1 MIGRLWLLA
10 CGQVRVRVTGASLTR
25 FLNLCAAQG
34 ITLRQMDRTAW
45 NELHAT
51 LSIRDFRTLRRHMG
65 RTGCRVHIL
74 RKRGLPFLAARLCPR
89 TALWGGAVFAAA
101 LCWLLGTHVW
111 AIQTEIAPAIDETA
125 VMQQLSEMGV
135 RIGMPIKDLN
145 TRQIRWKMMQ
155 LQPNITFFLAQ
166 SAGQQ
171 PDRGRLRQY
180 RPTGGAGRA
189 RGHQGGG
196 CAGRRGHAGA
206 CARGTANGA
215 GRRCRADR

>member
-89 TALWGGAVFAAA
+89 TALWGGAIAAAA
-101 LCWLLGTHVW
+101 LCWLLGTHIW
-111 AIQTEIAPAIDETA
+111 AIQTEIAPAIDEVA

-155 LQPNITFFLAQ
+155 LQPNITFF
-166 SAGQQ
+166 
-171 PDRGRLRQY
+171 
-180 RPTGGAGRA
+180 
-189 RGHQGGG
+189 
-196 CAGRRGHAGA
+196 
-206 CARGTANGA
+206 
-215 GRRCRADR
+215 